1 MSFQEI
7 LLQAQNGSD
16 EAAEEILCRHK
27 SLLLKE
33 SICHGLLDEDLYQE
47 LCITL
52 LKCIRNFH
60 I

>member
-1 MSFQEI
+1 MNFKDI
-7 LLQAQNGSD
+7 LISAQQGS
-16 EAAEEILCRHK
+16 ESATEELVARYK

-33 SICHGLLDEDLYQE
+33 SICGGVLDEDLYQE

-52 LKCIRNFH
+52 LNCIHNFR

>member
-1 MSFQEI
+1 MNFRDI
-7 LLQAQNGSD
+7 LISAQQGNEQAV
-16 EAAEEILCRHK
+16 EKIMARYR

-33 SICHGLLDEDLYQE
+33 SICGGVFDEDLYQE

-52 LKCIRNFH
+52 LSCIRNFR